1 MSDYYW
7 NEYIKFFI
15 NDDLLKETLKYHQRT
30 LTKYPKER
38 FPSDMMIK
46 LCQADTVKKSDIII
60 DLISVKKIQGIILEI
75 YKEIKSIY
83 LARACNVTLP
93 IVINFSNDGD
103 MEQGIYSIDFEQD
116 ALLRYK
122 LITSCESEVLRMVER
137 ENNLIFSFFLN
148 IEQALALYGERGYIS
163 GIEEIGY
170 VVNLLKQRFAGL
182 NMLFLPEQ
190 EVTHDVGLNIK
201 KCLLIESLGYR
212 G

>member
-1 MSDYYW
+1 
-7 NEYIKFFI
+7 
-15 NDDLLKETLKYHQRT
+15 
-30 LTKYPKER
+30 
-38 FPSDMMIK
+38 
-46 LCQADTVKKSDIII
+46 
-60 DLISVKKIQGIILEI
+60 
-75 YKEIKSIY
+75 
-83 LARACNVTLP
+83 
-93 IVINFSNDGD
+93 